1 MLLYNEGKH
10 RFYRGLHKCS
20 RCHHT
25 QSPNAVD
32 LQRVGLWPAAP
43 NLEHMQTCIDERT
56 LRRWHHLKLQMP
68 TCSMEGFAEVL
79 DQQTEAWGNVQVG
92 RVDRHV
98 LQECYDQYCYMQH
111 GLRYGPQEIDDL
123 TCAAC
128 QDTPHSLHNDALMK
142 GYTWQYRDGQPKQP
156 WRVSGYGNRLFLSD
170 NVILQHMEAVEVAR
184 NPHRHQ
190 AADDDEDGSS
200 TAVCGGLWK
209 AGQDRGIRHRNMHYT
224 GRVFGTCRTSITCA
238 QNLYCESC

>member
-1 MLLYNEGKH
+1 MLSSPRLSGWT
-10 RFYRGLHKCS
+10 LCLP
-20 RCHHT
+20 
-25 QSPNAVD
+25 QSALCVP
-32 LQRVGLWPAAP
+32 
-43 NLEHMQTCIDERT
+43 
-56 LRRWHHLKLQMP
+56 
-68 TCSMEGFAEVL
+68 SVL
-79 DQQTEAWGNVQVG
+79 LLQVG

-190 AADDDEDGSS
+190 AAD
-200 TAVCGGLWK
+200 V
-209 AGQDRGIRHRNMHYT
+209 
-224 GRVFGTCRTSITCA
+224 SITCMHL
-238 QNLYCESC
+238 QHSL